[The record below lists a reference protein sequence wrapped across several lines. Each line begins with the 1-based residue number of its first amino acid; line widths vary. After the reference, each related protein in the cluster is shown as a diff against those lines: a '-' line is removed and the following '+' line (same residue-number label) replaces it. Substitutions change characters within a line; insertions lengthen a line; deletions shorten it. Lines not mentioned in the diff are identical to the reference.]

1 MSYEVKPVE
10 LFIRVPRQKREG
22 KPMAKTPRKT
32 TKKAEP
38 APPQKSHSPATI
50 ALGIG
55 LAIVALLGLWQGKE
69 EIDSYIRSNYT
80 QKLVDDAT
88 TPAGTAEEIIAT
100 EPPAEEIQVVEP
112 EKRPDDLAQVLE
124 IRRLYLRATRA
135 DGKVELRTGGNASW
149 RHHNPT
155 RLIHGDYTRMMGA
168 IGSDGKYAVFP
179 SYDKGRKAAE
189 AYLFTDA
196 YEYNTKSLEEA
207 FKDYALDDL
216 VRDTGVS
223 KDTKLKDLTPV
234 QRSKLMDAIQKKEG
248 WLEGR
253 VSVFENETDWEAK
266 GW

>member
-10 LFIRVPRQKREG
+10 LFIRVPRQKQKE
-22 KPMAKTPRKT
+22 KPMAKPV
-32 TKKAEP
+32 KKVAKSPPP
-38 APPQKSHSPATI
+38 APVEKQHSPAAI

-55 LAIVALLGLWQGKE
+55 LAVVALLGLWQGKE
-69 EIDSYIRSNYT
+69 EIDNYIRTNYS
-80 QKLVDDAT
+80 QKLLDDAT
-88 TPAGTAEEIIAT
+88 TPAGIEEVIAT
-100 EPPAEEIQVVEP
+100 TPPAEEIKVVAP
-112 EKRPDDLAQVLE
+112 EARPDELTQLQE

-135 DGKVELRTGGNASW
+135 DGKIELRTGGNASW

-179 SYDKGRKAAE
+179 AYEKGRKAAE

-196 YEYNTKSLEEA
+196 YEYNTKTIEEA

-216 VRDTGVS
+216 TRDTGVS
-223 KDTKLKDLTPV
+223 KDTKLKDLTLE
-234 QRSKLMDAIQKKEG
+234 QRSKLLDAIQKKEG
-248 WLEGR
+248 WLEGKI
-253 VSVFENETDWEAK
+253 SVFENEEDWKTK

>member
-22 KPMAKTPRKT
+22 KPMAKT
-32 TKKAEP
+32 TKKVAKKEP
-38 APPQKSHSPATI
+38 TPPPTDNSYSPAAI

-69 EIDSYIRSNYT
+69 EIDNYIRTHYT

-88 TPAGTAEEIIAT
+88 TPAGEEVIAT
-100 EPPAEEIQVVEP
+100 TPPAEEIKVVEP
-112 EKRPDDLAQVLE
+112 EARPDELTQILE
-124 IRRLYLRATRA
+124 LRRLYLRAERQ
-135 DGKVELRTGGNASW
+135 DGKIELRTGGNASW

-179 SYDKGRKAAE
+179 SYEKGRKAAE

-196 YEYNTKSLEEA
+196 YEYNTKTIEEA

-216 VRDTGVS
+216 TRDTGVAR
-223 KDTKLKDLTPV
+223 DIRLKDLTPV
-234 QRSKLMDAIQKKEG
+234 QRSKLLDAIQKKEG
-248 WLEGR
+248 WIEGKIT
-253 VSVFENETDWEAK
+253 VFENEADWEAK